1 VPLTDL
7 VAAGVRRVSLGGALY
22 RRAMGGLVDAA
33 AALQSGDLP
42 AAVRGGV
49 PGRDLVGLLSA
60 GGAG

>member
-1 VPLTDL
+1 
-7 VAAGVRRVSLGGALY
+7 
-22 RRAMGGLVDAA
+22 MGGLVDAA

-49 PGRDLVGLLSA
+49 PGRDLVGLLSP